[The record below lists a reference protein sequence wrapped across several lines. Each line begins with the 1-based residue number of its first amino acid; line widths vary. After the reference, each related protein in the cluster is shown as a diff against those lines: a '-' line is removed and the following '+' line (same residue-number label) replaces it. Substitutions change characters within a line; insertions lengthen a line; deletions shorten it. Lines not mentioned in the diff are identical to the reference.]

1 MLKSFPRR
9 SFSEVGLEA
18 LAPSV
23 LGRVVSA
30 LLGFPVPC
38 GPLGA
43 GGPLTASQD
52 PSPSCLLA
60 LHAGGV

>member
-1 MLKSFPRR
+1 MLKGFPRR

-23 LGRVVSA
+23 LGRVVLA

-38 GPLGA
+38 GLLGA
-43 GGPLTASQD
+43 GGPLTALRTLL
-52 PSPSCLLA
+52 PVVLA